1 MPAVQCGTQKIFG
14 YEKNIVKLVIVGH
27 TPRMCLHNA
36 YGDFVFLKLRN
47 SCSAVCLCSLLTMFG
62 GACK

>member
-1 MPAVQCGTQKIFG
+1 MTHIQNVKVNVFFCKIG
-14 YEKNIVKLVIVGH
+14 YRVRH
-27 TPRMCLHNA
+27 TPRICLHNA

-47 SCSAVCLCSLLTMFG
+47 SCSAVCLCSLLTMLG